1 MTKEIINYED
11 FNKLEI
17 KVGTIIEAAA
27 VPDSQKLVKLLV
39 DFKTE
44 KRQILTGML
53 KWYTPESFVGKQTL
67 FLVNL
72 APRKMAGL
80 ESQGMMLSIGTNHE
94 DTPILIKPE
103 IQAKDGDLIG

>member
-1 MTKEIINYED
+1 MIKETINYED
-11 FNKLEI
+11 FDKLDI
-17 KVGTIIEAAA
+17 KVGTIIEASA
-27 VPDSQKLVKLLV
+27 VPESQKLVKLLV
-39 DFKTE
+39 DFGTE

-80 ESQGMMLSIGTNHE
+80 ESQGMMLSIGTNHD
-94 DTPILIKPE
+94 DTPILVRPE
-103 IQAKDGDLIG
+103 SEAINGDGIS